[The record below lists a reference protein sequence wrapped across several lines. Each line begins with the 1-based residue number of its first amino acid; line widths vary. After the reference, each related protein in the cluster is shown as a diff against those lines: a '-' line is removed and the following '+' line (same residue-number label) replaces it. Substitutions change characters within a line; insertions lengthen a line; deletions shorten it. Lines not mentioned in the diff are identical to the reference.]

1 MKAREIHVEKAWYTF
16 SNISNR
22 LVSLIFDMFLRAIS
36 TSAVLYARANPAPLI
51 KGYPVTLRLIFP
63 SWRTATSHDFK
74 SAEAITR
81 FLSEPKQFLL
91 DPESGHA
98 IHPDQVE
105 KIDPNVIYEVAGS
118 GLPYFD
124 KGNSE
129 KGMTRE
135 QVWDS
140 VFEKKTAL
148 ALKKVLEKDDPNVI
162 ELPRVIKN
170 GGGVTV
176 SEWEGIYQ
184 LSDGRMVFLEAKF
197 RMTKVSHQRPCNQT
211 GPDKLRRISTISP
224 NACQRA
230 SPR

>member
-1 MKAREIHVEKAWYTF
+1 MKAREIHVERAWYTF

-22 LVSLIFDMFLRAIS
+22 LVSLIFNMFLRAIS
-36 TSAVLYARANPAPLI
+36 TSAVHYARANPAPLI

-63 SWRTATSHDFK
+63 SWRMATSHDFK

-105 KIDPNVIYEVAGS
+105 KIDPDVIYEVAGS
-118 GLPYFD
+118 GLPYP
-124 KGNSE
+124 E
-129 KGMTRE
+129 KGIPEKGTRRD
-135 QVWDS
+135 QVWDC

-148 ALKKVLEKDDPNVI
+148 ALKKVLEEDDPKVT
-162 ELPRVIKN
+162 ELPRVIN
-170 GGGVTV
+170 GEGNAV

-184 LSDGRMVFLEAKF
+184 LSDGRIVFLEAKF
-197 RMTKVSHQRPCNQT
+197 RMTKVSHQRACNQ
-211 GPDKLRRISTISP
+211 
-224 NACQRA
+224 N
-230 SPR
+230 